1 MYGTYRHEILYN
13 TPLNILV
20 AVIWSFDGTA
30 ASMFVVVVLLI
41 KHVFII
47 IIIIIIIAGMYMY
60 IKLTGQLSFLV
71 PML

>member
-1 MYGTYRHEILYN
+1 MYGTYRHEILYK

-41 KHVFII
+41 KYVFF
-47 IIIIIIIAGMYMY
+47 IIIIIAGMYIY
-60 IKLTGQLSFLV
+60 IKLIGQLSFLV